1 MSLMLAVANLE
12 RTAISRRIHTVDVR
26 YHRLGP
32 PISFAEKI
40 RVSRPHLQLLA
51 ASAKRRQAERE
62 LQVAVIDSQALI
74 HNLLAASL
82 RTAQKKIKPFA
93 VDLIRGKETYQAE
106 SIGRRIIS
114 QQEIKYIL
122 IEASRQISE
131 TWKIPFEPVS
141 KALLATADITACSLR
156 GSAAMTA
163 QYKNTVAIAEM
174 MYQAVSFAYEKS
186 LDAISPHWLVKET
199 MGNFNIVTAVW
210 QTIACH
216 PEYERNRCTANMEKC
231 IDGML
236 TNVYY
241 QLSRRCAKQLAHVM
255 YSLYQ
260 PPPPLPPRQ
269 TVSGSESHVIA
280 SAIHG
285 FFYSARIHK

>member
-12 RTAISRRIHTVDVR
+12 RTAISRQLNTVNVR
-26 YHRLGP
+26 YHQIGQH
-32 PISFAEKI
+32 ISFAEKI
-40 RVSRPHLQLLA
+40 RVSRLHLQLMA
-51 ASAKRRQAERE
+51 AAAKRRQAERE
-62 LQVAVIDSQALI
+62 LQVAVIDCQALI

-82 RTAQKKIKPFA
+82 RTAQQKIKPFV
-93 VDLIRGKETYQAE
+93 VDLIMGRETYQAE

-114 QQEIKYIL
+114 QQEINYIL
-122 IEASRQISE
+122 KEASQQISE
-131 TWKIPFEPVS
+131 TWKIPAEPVS
-141 KALLATADITACSLR
+141 KALLGTADITAYSLS

-174 MYQAVSFAYEKS
+174 MYEAVNLACEKS
-186 LDAISPHWLVKET
+186 LAAICPHWLVKET
-199 MGNFNIVTAVW
+199 MENFNIVAAVW

-241 QLSRRCAKQLAHVM
+241 QLSRRCTKQVAHVM

-260 PPPPLPPRQ
+260 PPPPLSPRQ
-269 TVSGSESHVIA
+269 LYLVPKVM
-280 SAIHG
+280 
-285 FFYSARIHK
+285 